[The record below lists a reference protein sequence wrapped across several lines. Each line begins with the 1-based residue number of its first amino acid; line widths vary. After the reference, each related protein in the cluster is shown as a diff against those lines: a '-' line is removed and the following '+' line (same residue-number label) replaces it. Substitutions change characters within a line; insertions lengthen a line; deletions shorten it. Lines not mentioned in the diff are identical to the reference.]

1 MAFAEGGKSFPQLVR
16 ASAPAISWYQP
27 HIASSHTP
35 QAQMRTTGI
44 SFIPRHPLGTQGVM
58 GKHPHSTKIELCL
71 LLIPDEQVL
80 LFKGLNPLQ
89 STQWNPNPLS
99 PLPLSTVC
107 VFSPPVFLPAFCLS
121 WISKGNKRIESCM
134 SCGNLHEEN
143 HLRNRSF
150 HHPSP
155 GESV

>member
-1 MAFAEGGKSFPQLVR
+1 
-16 ASAPAISWYQP
+16 
-27 HIASSHTP
+27 
-35 QAQMRTTGI
+35 
-44 SFIPRHPLGTQGVM
+44 M

-107 VFSPPVFLPAFCLS
+107 VFFPLFFFLLSAFPGLARETKELSPA
-121 WISKGNKRIESCM
+121 
-134 SCGNLHEEN
+134 
-143 HLRNRSF
+143 
-150 HHPSP
+150 
-155 GESV
+155 